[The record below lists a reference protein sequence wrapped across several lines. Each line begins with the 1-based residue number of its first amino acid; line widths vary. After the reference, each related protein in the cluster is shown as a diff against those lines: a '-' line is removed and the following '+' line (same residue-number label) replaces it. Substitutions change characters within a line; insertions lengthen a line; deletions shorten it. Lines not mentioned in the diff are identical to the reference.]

1 MHRARRHFLLQSA
14 AAAAAL
20 AVGLP
25 GWAATRCKLHPG
37 RPIGMQLYSISR
49 AVEKDPDAVFAQLV
63 AFGYREVEAGKYAR
77 LAPSA
82 VRHAAQKA
90 GLLLR
95 CARLDAANREDLSA
109 EFDIAHDMGALQVAS
124 SVLPPEPQEVT
135 SFLRTT
141 DACKTSDYQRMA
153 ERANR
158 IGEAAQRVGLSYA
171 YHNHNFE
178 FRDLGGGICGYDVLL
193 RETEPRYVKF
203 QLDCAWISLAGRDAA
218 VYLKRHAGRFSSL
231 HIKNIDAVTRSTL
244 HDGAAL
250 LHITELGQGAIDYRP
265 ILAQALQ
272 QNIPYLTI
280 EHDPREGVQI
290 GMDMVKREFDFLQGL
305 LAAA

>member
-1 MHRARRHFLLQSA
+1 MHSKRRHFLLHSA
-14 AAAAAL
+14 AAAAA
-20 AVGLP
+20 AVIGLP
-25 GWAATRCKLHPG
+25 ASAVSRCKPCLD
-37 RPIGMQLYSISR
+37 RPITMQLYTISR
-49 AVEKDPDAVFAQLV
+49 AVEKDPDAVFAQL
-63 AFGYREVEAGKYAR
+63 AALGFREIEAGKYAR
-77 LAPSA
+77 LAPA
-82 VRHAAQKA
+82 TVRHAAQQA

-109 EFDIAHDMGALQVAS
+109 EFEIAHEMGVLQVAS
-124 SVLPPEPQEVT
+124 SVLPPAPQEVT
-135 SFLRTT
+135 SFLHTT
-141 DACKTSDYQRMA
+141 EACKLSDYQRMA

-158 IGEAAQRVGLSYA
+158 VGEAAQRAGLSYA

-178 FRDLGGGICGYDVLL
+178 FRDLGDGLCGYDVLL

-203 QLDCAWISLAGRDAA
+203 QLDCAWISLAGKSAA
-218 VYLKRHAGRFSSL
+218 SYLKRHAGRFSGL
-231 HIKNIDAVTRSTL
+231 HIKNIDAVTRTTL

-250 LHITELGQGAIDYRP
+250 SRITELGLGVIDYRP

-272 QNIPYLTI
+272 QNLPYLAI

-290 GMDMVKREFDFLQGL
+290 GMDMVKREFDFLRGL